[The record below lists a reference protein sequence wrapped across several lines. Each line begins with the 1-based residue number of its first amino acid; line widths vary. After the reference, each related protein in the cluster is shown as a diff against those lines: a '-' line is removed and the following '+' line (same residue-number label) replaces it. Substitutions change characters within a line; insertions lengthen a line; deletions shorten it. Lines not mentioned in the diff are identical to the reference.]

1 MIIVKSIFWSHQR
14 SIWCTYMINTS
25 NSPWIIQGYHKTT
38 VDVKAGAGPVLI
50 NQLYSRHKGP

>member
-25 NSPWIIQGYHKTT
+25 NSPWIIQLSQDNRGC
-38 VDVKAGAGPVLI
+38 
-50 NQLYSRHKGP
+50 QSWS